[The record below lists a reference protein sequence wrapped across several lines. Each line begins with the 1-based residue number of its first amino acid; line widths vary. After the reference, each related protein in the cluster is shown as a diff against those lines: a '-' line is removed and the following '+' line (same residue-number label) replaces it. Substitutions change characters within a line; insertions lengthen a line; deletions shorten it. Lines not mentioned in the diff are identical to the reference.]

1 MLSHLVIYMDSGVL
15 NSGLGA
21 GVVITWPAEVFPQL
35 SALQISLGNRYIY
48 GKPVQG
54 VAYTRFALMDE
65 DGKRTFL
72 RGLETQ
78 TKVGCGEEG
87 TELGDPHK
95 VGVW

>member
-21 GVVITWPAEVFPQL
+21 GVVITWPAEVFLQV
-35 SALQISLGNRYIY
+35 SALQIFHGNRYIY

-78 TKVGCGEEG
+78 TKVGA
-87 TELGDPHK
+87 
-95 VGVW
+95 